1 MYMTQLSFLC
11 YFLYTNKRIHLAVI
25 FSLPFCYFFEHY
37 GNYTEI
43 YISPDIQAMSTKEAK
58 ESDL

>member
-1 MYMTQLSFLC
+1 MVD
-11 YFLYTNKRIHLAVI
+11 KRIHLAVI

-43 YISPDIQAMSTKEAK
+43 YISPDIQAMSTQEAERFIEK
-58 ESDL
+58 MLTTTKPTE